1 MKEEI
6 TKCLQK
12 AERSLGDARYLLDDQ
27 RLSAAINRAYYAM
40 FNAVLAALFT
50 KDIFTKSHTGAHS
63 KFRELFIKTQQ
74 LPSELSLS
82 LSTVFD
88 LRQRADYDYD
98 EVEQIEIAE
107 KALEVAEGFVHAIQ
121 AFLASQDY

>member
-1 MKEEI
+1 
-6 TKCLQK
+6 
-12 AERSLGDARYLLDDQ
+12 
-27 RLSAAINRAYYAM
+27 M

-98 EVEQIEIAE
+98 EVEQLEIAE
-107 KALEVAEGFVHAIQ
+107 KALELAEGFVQAIQ
-121 AFLASQDY
+121 VFLASQDY